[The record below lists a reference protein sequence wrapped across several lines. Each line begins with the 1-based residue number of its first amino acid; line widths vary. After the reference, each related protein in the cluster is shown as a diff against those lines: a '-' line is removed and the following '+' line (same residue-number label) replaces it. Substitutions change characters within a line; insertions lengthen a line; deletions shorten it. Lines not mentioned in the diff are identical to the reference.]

1 MDADVRVQARR
12 ALLDKWRASLDTR
25 AGAPGLRVLK
35 AVLPNWDVWLDGD
48 GPPLTYRVTQVLT
61 GHGCFSEYLH
71 RIGKEATAHCHHCDA
86 DVDSAQ
92 YTLEHCPTW
101 AVLRHSLIVEIGWD
115 LPPPAILEAL
125 LVSERDRR
133 AVTSN
138 EQVMLRKEAA
148 EQVSGTPT
156 LRGPAGRG
164 AAEAVDASGRGAL
177 GPPLPPLGFKLKRWQ
192 GQRF

>member
-1 MDADVRVQARR
+1 MI
-12 ALLDKWRASLDTR
+12 LLYLSRPS
-25 AGAPGLRVLK
+25 PQF
-35 AVLPNWDVWLDGD
+35 DGCR
-48 GPPLTYRVTQVLT
+48 PPLTYRVTQVLT

-92 YTLEHCPTW
+92 HTLEHCPTW

-148 EQVSGTPT
+148 EQVRERDSHPERTG
-156 LRGPAGRG
+156 RQGRG
-164 AAEAVDASGRGAL
+164 RSRGRVWARRARAAAPSAGV
-177 GPPLPPLGFKLKRWQ
+177 
-192 GQRF
+192 